1 MERRLPQ
8 GDASQIEGSLL
19 EASVSPSKC
28 RMVSMYG
35 YVKWNRESLY
45 EEVWQNPVSKVAE
58 KYGISDVAIAKV
70 CRKLKIPVPGRGFWA
85 KKSAGYAIKRVP
97 LPPFKNAPVLYRAE
111 RTRPPKLAD
120 DPTDPELLQI
130 ATVEAKALPKP
141 ASEHPL
147 IEKARTQL
155 MRGKTD
161 EYGRLMR
168 SSSKRCVDVHV
179 SADLLDRAL
188 SVMNTLIFALEN
200 ENLKVSVTEESTSVV
215 AFGQTI
221 RFGMEEDLQLKERR
235 EVESYSG
242 TKTVNV
248 YERSGRIAFRVWSNS
263 TGERAHWSDGK
274 KKQLEQL
281 LPLCIGGIFRHARL
295 KRIED
300 EQRKAQEAE
309 WERQRLER
317 EESSRKEREEQK
329 RFENLE
335 LCVSS
340 WQKAQQIR
348 EFIKAYELACE
359 KKGESTNSES
369 ERGKWIQWARGKAD
383 WLDPLSR
390 I

>member
-1 MERRLPQ
+1 
-8 GDASQIEGSLL
+8 
-19 EASVSPSKC
+19 
-28 RMVSMYG
+28 MVNMYG
-35 YVKWNRESLY
+35 NVKWNRELLY
-45 EEVWQNPVSKVAE
+45 EEVWQSPVSKVAE
-58 KYGISDVAIAKV
+58 KYGLSDVAIAKV
-70 CRKLKIPVPGRGFWA
+70 CRKLKIPVPGRGYWA
-85 KKSAGYAIKRVP
+85 RKSAGYAVEKEP
-97 LPPFKNAPVLYRAE
+97 LLPFKNAPVFYRSE
-111 RTRPPKLAD
+111 RTRPPKLPN

-130 ATVEAKALPKP
+130 AAVETKALPIP

-147 IEKARTQL
+147 VEKARKQL
-155 MRGKTD
+155 MRGKSD
-161 EYGRLMR
+161 EYGRLGW
-168 SSSKRCVDVHV
+168 SSSTRCLDIHV
-179 SADLLDRAL
+179 SAELLDRAL

-200 ENLKVSVTEESTSVV
+200 ESLKVSVTDESTSVG

-221 RFGMEEDLQLKERR
+221 RFGIEEELHLKERR
-235 EVESYSG
+235 KEQSYSG

-248 YERSGRIAFRVWSNS
+248 YERSGRIAFRVWSNA

-300 EQRKAQEAE
+300 VQRKAQEAE
-309 WERQRLER
+309 WERQRFEHEER
-317 EESSRKEREEQK
+317 SRREREEQK

-340 WQKAQQIR
+340 WQKEQQIR

-359 KKGESTNSES
+359 RKDESTIPES

-383 WLDPLSR
+383 WLDPLSK